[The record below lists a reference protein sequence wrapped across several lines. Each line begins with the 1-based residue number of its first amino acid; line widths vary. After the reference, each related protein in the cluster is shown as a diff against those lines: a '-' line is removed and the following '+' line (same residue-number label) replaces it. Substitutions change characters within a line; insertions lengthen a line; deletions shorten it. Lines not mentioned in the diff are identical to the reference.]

1 MSEMAVYIVHASL
14 LLIFFGGIVDA
25 LWGWR
30 GFVNLTRGEQSNV
43 VSLQNG
49 SNKILPFAV
58 RCDEAGQENYKDGT
72 PRKWWSKLAVVKDG
86 QDLQR
91 KEIVVND
98 PLVYSGVR
106 FYQSSYGPS
115 GKLET
120 LILDA
125 TSSKDPTHNMRIS
138 LAPDATVGL
147 DQDTSVT
154 LAEFI
159 PDYVVR
165 EGRIYT
171 RSTPVDQPAVHL
183 VVASRST
190 GNKVNVWLPPVPGFE
205 ENENSPYQFEAQ
217 DLKMGYFTGL
227 QVSHEPGQ
235 WAVWTGVLLMGVGL
249 VFVFYVAHTRFWAV
263 PVRDS
268 RGKLELWVG
277 GTANRNREAFAERFQ
292 QLVQKIESELEGGA
306 QDMRAS
312 EHRTSIAAV

>member
-1 MSEMAVYIVHASL
+1 AEKALKHTGFRPQRVSSDGTTNLFAERNRFSQMAVYIVHASL
-14 LLIFFGGIVDA
+14 LLIFLGGIIDGVY
-25 LWGWR
+25 GWR
-30 GFVNLTRGEQSNV
+30 GYVALQKGQS
-43 VSLQNG
+43 VSQIALRDG
-49 SNKILPFAV
+49 GTKILPFAV

-86 QDLQR
+86 QYLQC

-98 PLVYSGVR
+98 QLVYSGVR

-171 RSTPVDQPAVHL
+171 RSTQVDQPAVHL
-183 VVASRST
+183 
-190 GNKVNVWLPPVPGFE
+190 
-205 ENENSPYQFEAQ
+205 
-217 DLKMGYFTGL
+217 
-227 QVSHEPGQ
+227 
-235 WAVWTGVLLMGVGL
+235 
-249 VFVFYVAHTRFWAV
+249 
-263 PVRDS
+263 
-268 RGKLELWVG
+268 
-277 GTANRNREAFAERFQ
+277 
-292 QLVQKIESELEGGA
+292 
-306 QDMRAS
+306 
-312 EHRTSIAAV
+312 